1 MPMGA
6 LLAGLLTG
14 LSLIVAIGAQN
25 AYVLRMGLS
34 RHHISLIVAICAA
47 SDIVLIILG
56 IAGIGSIIRSEPSA
70 LHVLRWVGVV
80 YLSLFALRS
89 FWRALRP
96 GVLLPSEALKP
107 TRRAVV
113 STTLAFTFLN
123 PHVYLDTVL
132 LLGSIGNQ
140 YGHQRWLF
148 RSEALKPT
156 MRAVVST
163 TLALTFLNPHV
174 YLDTVLLLGS
184 IGNQYGHQRWLFA
197 IGASMSSLAWF
208 SGLGYG
214 ARFASRLMS
223 RPFTWR
229 ALDCVIGVVMLLIA
243 LRLTVTPLPS

>member
-47 SDIVLIILG
+47 SDIMLIILG

-70 LHVLRWVGVV
+70 LQVLRWIGVV

-96 GVLLPSEALKP
+96 EVLLPSEALKP

-113 STTLAFTFLN
+113 STTLAF
-123 PHVYLDTVL
+123 
-132 LLGSIGNQ
+132 
-140 YGHQRWLF
+140 
-148 RSEALKPT
+148 
-156 MRAVVST
+156 
-163 TLALTFLNPHV
+163 TFLNPHV

>member
-1 MPMGA
+1 MAMGA
-6 LLAGLLTG
+6 ILAGLLTG

-34 RHHISLIVAICAA
+34 RHHISLIIVICAA
-47 SDIVLIILG
+47 SDIALIVLG
-56 IAGIGSIIRSEPSA
+56 IAGIGGIIRSEPSA
-70 LHVLRWVGVV
+70 LQILRWVGVA

-107 TRRAVV
+107 TRRVVV

-140 YGHQRWLF
+140 YGH
-148 RSEALKPT
+148 
-156 MRAVVST
+156 
-163 TLALTFLNPHV
+163 H
-174 YLDTVLLLGS
+174 
-184 IGNQYGHQRWLFA
+184 RWLFA
-197 IGASMSSLAWF
+197 LGASMSSLAWF

-214 ARFASRLMS
+214 ARLASRLMS
-223 RPFTWR
+223 RPVTWR

>member
-1 MPMGA
+1 MAMGA
-6 LLAGLLTG
+6 ILAGLLTG

-34 RHHISLIVAICAA
+34 RHHISLIIVICAA
-47 SDIVLIILG
+47 SDIALIVLG
-56 IAGIGSIIRSEPSA
+56 IAGIGGIIRSEPSA
-70 LHVLRWVGVV
+70 LQILRWVGVA

-107 TRRAVV
+107 TRRVVV

-140 YGHQRWLF
+140 YGH
-148 RSEALKPT
+148 
-156 MRAVVST
+156 
-163 TLALTFLNPHV
+163 H
-174 YLDTVLLLGS
+174 
-184 IGNQYGHQRWLFA
+184 RWLFA
-197 IGASMSSLAWF
+197 LGASMSSLAWF

-223 RPFTWR
+223 RPVTWR